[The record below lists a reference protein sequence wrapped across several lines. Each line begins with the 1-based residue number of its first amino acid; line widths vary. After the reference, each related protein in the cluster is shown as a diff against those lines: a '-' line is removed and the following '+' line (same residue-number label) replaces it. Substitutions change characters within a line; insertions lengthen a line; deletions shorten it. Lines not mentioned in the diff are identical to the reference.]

1 MLQSFQ
7 AAWPVV
13 NKPFITERYFEYCFF
28 RKAFQAVFYVVE
40 LQKTKE
46 ATD

>member
-13 NKPFITERYFEYCFF
+13 NKLFITERYFEYCFF
-28 RKAFQAVFYVVE
+28 RKAFQAVFYVR
-40 LQKTKE
+40 QKTKE